1 MQPLNTMARPSWES
15 TMGCCDAAARSMML
29 SRRWPK
35 ATRSCMKAPPASG
48 PRACIASV
56 MAAMQ
61 PPAALPSKVTSPQMP
76 HIFLLVRNECPTRK
90 RLSGAATINAYEV
103 RVVPLPLWEAFRRP
117 VAAMAQLYD
126 CQADPALHSTMTYLP
141 DDGDEPAGVSFSI
154 PRTHAE
160 LVHRRKAM
168 RIWAEATFGTMG
180 RSPDFLNTIVA
191 SLADAPEFFAD
202 VGGKSFENVQRYYR
216 YCRDNDL
223 FLTHTLV
230 NPPVDRSKSAAQQA
244 DPYAYL
250 GIVEETKDG
259 LIVRGAKMLATHGP
273 TADEIMVYPLPF
285 SVRPGEGKYAL
296 AFGIPTGTKGLRF
309 ICREPFDP
317 GDQSEWD
324 HPLGARFEEP
334 DAMAIFD
341 DVLVPWDR
349 VFLHGNVEL
358 ANTMFARTG
367 LQRHT
372 GHQTAVRGLVK
383 CEFMTALAIAL
394 SRSVKTDGYLHV
406 QEQIGECLGYLQLI
420 EGAIVLSEQKA
431 EASGHGTLRPALEP
445 LHALRYHIPRF
456 YERMVRLT
464 QVLGAGGILANP
476 TEADLHSEIGGDIH
490 RYYRGADRDAEAKI
504 RLSKLAWDA
513 TGTQFRSEEHTSELQ
528 SPV

>member
-1 MQPLNTMARPSWES
+1 LAGDSARHGLEKRSQNRLLKANDQIRVKRCGQRVLQ
-15 TMGCCDAAARSMML
+15 MGARDGKSYISGL
-29 SRRWPK
+29 K
-35 ATRSCMKAPPASG
+35 AH
-48 PRACIASV
+48 PRDVWIAGR
-56 MAAMQ
+56 
-61 PPAALPSKVTSPQMP
+61 KVGDVTTDP
-76 HIFLLVRNECPTRK
+76 
-90 RLSGAATINAYEV
+90 
-103 RVVPLPLWEAFRRP
+103 AFRRP
-117 VAAMAQLYD
+117 VAAMARLYD

-141 DDGDEPAGVSFSI
+141 DDGDAPAGVSFII
-154 PRTHAE
+154 PRSHAE

-180 RSPDFLNTIVA
+180 RSPDFLNTVVA

-202 VGGKSFENVQRYYR
+202 VGGKSFANVQRYYR

-230 NPPVDRSKSAAQQA
+230 NPPVDRSKSASQQA

-285 SVRPGEGKYAL
+285 SVRPGEAKYAL
-296 AFGIPTGTKGLRF
+296 AFGIPTDTKGLRF
-309 ICREPFDP
+309 ICREPFDL

-349 VFLHGNVEL
+349 VFLHGNVAL
-358 ANTMFARTG
+358 ANTMFARSG

-394 SRSVKTDGYLHV
+394 SRSVKTDTFVHV
-406 QEQIGECLGYLQLI
+406 QEQIGECIGYLQLI
-420 EGAIVLSEQKA
+420 EGTILLSEQKA

-445 LHALRYHIPRF
+445 LQALRYHIPRF

-476 TEADLHSEIGGDIH
+476 TEADLRSEIGADIH

-513 TGTQFRSEEHTSELQ
+513 TGTQFGQRQLQYERYYAGDPVQTGASLYKMWDHAALLAMVDRALSLPSERKAK
-528 SPV
+528 P